1 MPIDKYIAGNEKKQ
15 IKEIDEG
22 KKLVL
27 ECEDK
32 TEYYCPYCES
42 YELRCKVTFIK
53 NIKGIKLGN
62 KATILRFKAHKYK
75 CLD

>member
-32 TEYYCPYCES
+32 TEYYC
-42 YELRCKVTFIK
+42 R
-53 NIKGIKLGN
+53 
-62 KATILRFKAHKYK
+62 ILRK
-75 CLD
+75 L